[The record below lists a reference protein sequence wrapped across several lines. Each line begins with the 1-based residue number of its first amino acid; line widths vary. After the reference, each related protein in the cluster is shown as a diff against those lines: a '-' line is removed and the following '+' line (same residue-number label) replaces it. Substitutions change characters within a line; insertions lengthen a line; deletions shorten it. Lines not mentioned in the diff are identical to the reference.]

1 MSTRDGTSG
10 LRPPASPRL
19 DDAKVDK
26 AIREHEQAF
35 AALMNLPAAS
45 LRVIGD
51 VELRDGQT
59 TVVAHG
65 LGRAPR
71 ASWCTEARETAGV
84 AGLIEEVRDGIDR
97 SRYVAFVAS
106 GWASTIKVDVVVL

>member
-45 LRVIGD
+45 LRVIKD
-51 VELRDGQT
+51 VVMADGPI
-59 TVVAHG
+59 VHVPHG
-65 LGRAPR
+65 LGRAPLFVAVSPVR
-71 ASWCTEARETAGV
+71 GAASSGR
-84 AGLIEEVRDGIDR
+84 IEEVRDGIDR
-97 SRYVAFVAS
+97 TRYVVLQAIGFTANV
-106 GWASTIKVDVVVL
+106 TIDVMVL